1 MSKSNFNKAQ
11 YQSFPDA
18 AGDSRTLDKL
28 KALKLPDLVGRAF
41 LDVGCNE
48 GFFCGFAKFLGA
60 RRAVGLDH
68 SRLFIERARQ
78 RFPDCEF
85 HHHGWDSLPDGPFDV
100 ILLAS
105 ALHYAQDQ
113 PELLRRLAEHLSD
126 DGVLVLEMGIVSS
139 QENAWVEVERGI
151 DRRSFPTMS
160 KLREVLDEY
169 AWKWM
174 GRSVSQDGDPVA
186 RHVVHV
192 SRRRP
197 VAYLLMQPPAYGKS
211 SIAARLFPPAGIP
224 VVSGDQKI
232 AEIAQGE
239 VVALPALREA
249 IARGYSPFRIDEVI
263 ARVFA
268 AGLGEEMVAQ
278 WAAQA
283 GKRDFALDAF
293 VPPEQHAQVEAA
305 LVGLGYL
312 PVQLRWDRV
321 GPSLL
326 PAATIEE
333 CADAFYR
340 TMGMAG
346 APRPASV
353 EPQATGF
360 VDRVSIKDG
369 VLNIRGWVVDAAG
382 APPASVTVRFRG
394 QDYPAETFEVQA
406 RPDVRQ
412 HLGLE
417 NDHFGFLASVRLPGV
432 MELVGL
438 DGAFDVVVPP
448 CGRIPLAAS
457 VSSKLRR
464 EP

>member
-1 MSKSNFNKAQ
+1 MNKDNIKAQ

-18 AGDSRTLDKL
+18 GGDSRTLDKL
-28 KALKLPDLVGRAF
+28 KALKLPDLAGRTF

-85 HHHGWDSLPDGPFDV
+85 HHQGWDRLPEGPFDV

-105 ALHYAQDQ
+105 ALHYAEDQ

-139 QENAWVEVERGI
+139 KENAWVEVEPGI
-151 DRRSFPTMS
+151 DRRSFPTMP
-160 KLREVLDEY
+160 KLREVLDDY

-174 GRSVSQDGDPVA
+174 GQSVSQAGDPVG

-211 SIAARLFPPAGIP
+211 SIAARLFPPAGVP

-232 AEIAQGE
+232 AEIAHGRLD
-239 VVALPALREA
+239 APPALREA
-249 IARGYSPFRIDEVI
+249 IAQGYSPFHIDKAV

-268 AGLGEEMVAQ
+268 AGFGADLVKQ
-278 WAAQA
+278 WAAVA

-293 VPPEQHAQVEAA
+293 VPPEQHAPVEAA
-305 LVGLGYL
+305 FVELGYL
-312 PVQLRWDRV
+312 PVHLRWDRV

-326 PAATIEE
+326 PAAKIEVE
-333 CADAFYR
+333 ADAFYQA
-340 TMGMAG
+340 MGMDG
-346 APRPASV
+346 APRPVPV
-353 EPQATGF
+353 ERQARGF
-360 VDRVSIKDG
+360 IDRLAIKDG
-369 VLNIRGWVVDAAG
+369 LLSVRGWAADAAG
-382 APPASVTVRFRG
+382 APPAAVSIRFRG
-394 QDYPAETFEVQA
+394 ENYPVGTFEVEA
-406 RPDVRQ
+406 RPDVGK

-417 NDHFGFLASVRLPGV
+417 DDHFGFLATVRLSGV
-432 MELVGL
+432 AELADL
-438 DGAFDVVVPP
+438 DSSFDVVVAQG
-448 CGRIPLAAS
+448 GRIPLAKDIS
-457 VSSKLRR
+457 LKLRR